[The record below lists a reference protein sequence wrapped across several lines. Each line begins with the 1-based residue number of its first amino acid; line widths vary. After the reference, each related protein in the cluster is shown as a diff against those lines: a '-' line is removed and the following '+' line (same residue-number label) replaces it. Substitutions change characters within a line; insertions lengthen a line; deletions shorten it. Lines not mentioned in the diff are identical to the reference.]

1 MQKNEVLINGGALN
15 APVVSA
21 LAAEQFL
28 TENYC
33 FRRNLL
39 NGKVEFATKQADGQ
53 ASDYRPLTQEALNS
67 IILRAKR
74 EDICEGSNPKTDI
87 VEFIHSEEVC
97 AYNPIRE
104 YLDNLPQW
112 DGQNHV
118 AQLFSRLPGLSSEQ
132 LSFLSIWLRST
143 VAHWLQMDTLHG
155 NEIVPTLIGAQGCG
169 KTTFFKRLLPANLRQ
184 YFLDHLNLSNK
195 FDKEMALT
203 NNLLV
208 CLDELEAIRPSQQAS
223 LKQTL
228 SKSKVNGRPIYG
240 CAQEDRARFASF
252 VSTTN
257 NPHPLSDVTGSRR
270 YICLQIPQGQ
280 YIDNAGEIDYDQLY
294 AQVVYELRE
303 QKAPYWFNN
312 DEVARIQQLNQ
323 EYMEQKDIVEIIN
336 LCFRKPEEG
345 DAVQAMNSTELL
357 RYMRNKYPSL
367 PDNLSTRIR
376 LGQAMSSLDFDS
388 TSRGHVSYY
397 RVALVKQETKAVK
410 AA

>member
-1 MQKNEVLINGGALN
+1 MKKNEVLINGGALN

-39 NGKVEFATKQADGQ
+39 NGKVEFATKQSDGQ

>member
-39 NGKVEFATKQADGQ
+39 NGKVEFATKQSDGQ

-97 AYNPIRE
+97 AYNPIGE

-132 LSFLSIWLRST
+132 LAFLSIWLRTT

-155 NEIVPTLIGAQGCG
+155 NEIVPTLIGSQGCG
-169 KTTFFKRLLPANLRQ
+169 KTTFLRRMLPQHLRQ
-184 YFLDHLNLSNK
+184 YYLDHLNLSNK

-257 NPHPLSDVTGSRR
+257 NPHPLSDATGSRR

-280 YIDNAGEIDYDQLY
+280 YIDNSGEIDYDQLY
-294 AQVVYELRE
+294 AQVGYELRE

>member
-39 NGKVEFATKQADGQ
+39 NGKVEFATKQSDGQ
-53 ASDYRPLTQEALNS
+53 ASDYRPLTQETLNS

-87 VEFIHSEEVC
+87 VEYIHSEEVC
-97 AYNPIRE
+97 AYNPICE

-280 YIDNAGEIDYDQLY
+280 YIDNSGEIDYDQLY

-397 RVALVKQETKAVK
+397 RVALVKQETKAIK

>member
-1 MQKNEVLINGGALN
+1 MKKNEVLINGGALN

-132 LSFLSIWLRST
+132 LAFLSIWLRST

-169 KTTFFKRLLPANLRQ
+169 KTTFFKRLLPAHLRQ

-257 NPHPLSDVTGSRR
+257 NPHPLSDATGSRR

-357 RYMRNKYPSL
+357 RYMRKKYPSL

>member
-1 MQKNEVLINGGALN
+1 MKKELLINGGALN
-15 APVVSA
+15 APVFSA

-28 TENYC
+28 TENYS

-39 NGKVEFATKQADGQ
+39 NGKVEFATKSPDGQ

-87 VEFIHSEEVC
+87 VEYIHSEEVC

-118 AQLFSRLPGLSSEQ
+118 AQLFSRLPGISSEQ
-132 LSFLSIWLRST
+132 LAFLCVWIRST

-169 KTTFFKRLLPANLRQ
+169 KTTFFKRLLPVHLRQ

-257 NPHPLSDVTGSRR
+257 NPHPLSDATGSRR

-280 YIDNAGEIDYDQLY
+280 YIDNSGEIDYDQLY

-367 PDNLSTRIR
+367 SDNLSTRIR

>member
-1 MQKNEVLINGGALN
+1 MQKNDVLINGGALN

-39 NGKVEFATKQADGQ
+39 NGKVEFATKQSDGQ

-97 AYNPIRE
+97 AYNPIGE

-280 YIDNAGEIDYDQLY
+280 YIDNSGEIDYDQLY

-388 TSRGHVSYY
+388 TNRGHVSYY

>member
-39 NGKVEFATKQADGQ
+39 NGKVEFATKQSDGQ

-87 VEFIHSEEVC
+87 VEYIHSEEVC

-132 LSFLSIWLRST
+132 LAFLSIWLRST

-280 YIDNAGEIDYDQLY
+280 YIDNSGEIDYDQLY